1 MKKGNLKS
9 DVEGKDPNSV
19 QPKFIYIDG
28 ALREEPVITLRVGSK
43 ESPLTKGEYFIFYR
57 ADFNKYHL
65 VKKLNLV
72 FYSPFFARKTDSE
85 VAEIERVKAKLKAG
99 GYDNMPVALDDKS
112 GTMSN
117 NAPVLGPSQS
127 VNQVGGG
134 VDRPFT
140 PAD

>member
-1 MKKGNLKS
+1 M
-9 DVEGKDPNSV
+9 
-19 QPKFIYIDG
+19 
-28 ALREEPVITLRVGSK
+28 
-43 ESPLTKGEYFIFYR
+43 IFYR

-99 GYDNMPVALDDKS
+99 GYDNVPQALDDKS

-117 NAPVLGPSQS
+117 VNVPQLGPSQS
-127 VNQVGGG
+127 VNQVGG
-134 VDRPFT
+134 DRPFT
-140 PAD
+140 PADIKSQEINR